1 MDYLPKDAVVFL
13 CESGRVDERVKGTLL
28 QLKQDEESLLEAGL
42 LAGEYARLALS
53 GEELYAALEEFP
65 VVMEDTLP
73 TSRHPLRPRGLIAV
87 NAKQLSSYGGS
98 LETAVSDLEHYRATG
113 SAVLL
118 LCAGEIRANNLRH
131 LLEERGIRRCWTLRA
146 PPCPPPGR
154 CASPL
159 GALTAGSE
167 WPQLHLAVL
176 TEGR

>member
-1 MDYLPKDAVVFL
+1 MRNP
-13 CESGRVDERVKGTLL
+13 CWRRGCWP
-28 QLKQDEESLLEAGL
+28 
-42 LAGEYARLALS
+42 GEYARLALS

-131 LLEERGIRRCWTLRA
+131 LLEERGIPGGAGPCGHRHARPRGGAHHPGCPHRR
-146 PPCPPPGR
+146 
-154 CASPL
+154 
-159 GALTAGSE
+159 
-167 WPQLHLAVL
+167 Q
-176 TEGR
+176 